1 MVNKD
6 DDTLHHAPA
15 RRIPQYPVRR
25 NIFFNSGTNI
35 LPTSGETQIGR
46 LLLPA
51 LSRPRHGVVDNEL
64 DDHQRSFYSSSS
76 QIGRTHM
83 TTLVEVLD
91 LVLDLLGEYNEDEEG
106 EEDSNKN
113 KQK

>member
-1 MVNKD
+1 MVNK

-46 LLLPA
+46 LLLPP
-51 LSRPRHGVVDNEL
+51 LSPRHCVDNDL
-64 DDHQRSFYSSSS
+64 DHQRSFYSSSS
-76 QIGRTHM
+76 SQRGRTHM